1 VTVVSVL
8 RMPLRAGR
16 EEDLAQA
23 FRDLD
28 VFGHSRASGGFRGGR
43 VLRPLEPDAHV
54 LVVAEWDGPDDY
66 ERWLQ
71 NPVRARLSEALEPL
85 VAGELEGAE
94 GVVYEEAHR
103 G

>member
-1 VTVVSVL
+1 MTVVSVL
-8 RMPLRAGR
+8 RMPLHIGR
-16 EEDLAQA
+16 EDELAQA

-28 VFGHSRASGGFRGGR
+28 VFGHSRASGGFRSGR
-43 VLRPLEPDAHV
+43 VLRPLQPAEHV
-54 LVVAEWDGPDDY
+54 LVVAEWDGPEDY

-71 NPVRARLSEALEPL
+71 NPVRARLTEALEPL
-85 VAGELEGAE
+85 VAVELEGAE